1 MDDTKY
7 NSLLVAHVA
16 EFLYDTYGQG
26 KEWPPDM
33 SMGLGVMQAVAGRLR
48 REDFADFV
56 QCLVDARA
64 RSHWLLPDTLLTRL
78 SGPIGKRFPGTPPA
92 GIGQAARL
100 LSAVAE
106 SLPESDFETL
116 VDATTAGLDI
126 MQDVERRLKA
136 KEPVRA

>member
-1 MDDTKY
+1 M
-7 NSLLVAHVA
+7 
-16 EFLYDTYGQG
+16 
-26 KEWPPDM
+26 
-33 SMGLGVMQAVAGRLR
+33 GVMQAEAGGLR

-64 RSHWLLPDTLLTRL
+64 RSHWLLPDALLTRL
-78 SGPIGKRFPGTPPA
+78 SGPIGRRFPGTPPA

-106 SLPESDFETL
+106 SLSDGDFETL

-126 MQDVERRLKA
+126 MRDVERRLKA